1 MEYPIKK
8 ILVVDNDKFILE
20 FMNDILSEKGH
31 EVVTAEDGLSAL
43 DILETL
49 VPDVIFIDLVMPN
62 IGGEELCFLLRQ
74 NPALKNTFLVIL
86 SALGG
91 DETVNYREL
100 GADHF
105 IVKGPFKEMA
115 GGVLAALEEPES
127 VEAIDRSGYIRKN
140 VNQELLSVIQ
150 HYKMIIAKMSEGVFE
165 ITADGRITY
174 ANPSALSLTGLPEK
188 RVYGVHIAELFPVQD
203 AKRMRAA
210 LDRLGDFPVVMGDD
224 SPLALNHSQ
233 VSINILPLKG
243 EMSSAAVI
251 LTDITERKQV
261 EKTLSEA
268 KEKAE
273 TASHTKSNFL
283 ANMSHEIR
291 TPMNAVIGFTD
302 MLLDTDLAEDQ
313 RDYATTVKKSG
324 ESLLSLL
331 NDILDF
337 SKIEAGELDFEKI
350 DFDPELLCYD
360 VCEVIRPRIE
370 SKQIEIL
377 CRIGADVPPYV
388 NGDPGRYRQVLINL
402 MGNASKFTESGEI
415 ELSLD
420 IEAEEGDRVKLHAAI
435 RDTAI
440 GIPKDKLSSIFD
452 PFRQADGSTTRKYGG
467 TGLGLPICKQIS
479 YLMDGDI
486 WVESEVNKGSLFH
499 FTSWL
504 GKAEQIEASGK
515 LRPLTLQSRKILII
529 DDNLRNLEILTH
541 ILESAGMKVIAL
553 KNGEEVV
560 PILHK
565 TLETGNPFDLCI
577 SDIQMPV
584 MSGYEVAK
592 RIRDDEAPIRDLPM
606 IALSSLMERD
616 ARLCKEAGF
625 DGFLSKPIHREKL
638 FQMVARLIGEVKV
651 NSEGTEGIRKKI
663 ITQYSLLEEMKH
675 SVCILLV
682 EDNPVNQKL
691 AKIMLT
697 KAGYQVAV
705 ANNGKEAVERY
716 MASPKDFDL
725 IFMDVQMPK
734 MDGLEATKAIRE
746 KGFDTIPIV
755 AMTAHAMKGDREK
768 CLKAGMDD
776 YITKPIKREL
786 VFEVIEKWVFKKNK
800 HGFEEIGQKAPMRS
814 PKDEF

>member
-1 MEYPIKK
+1 MEDPIKK

-20 FMNDILSEKGH
+20 FMNDVLSERGH

-49 VPDVIFIDLVMPN
+49 VPDVIFVDLVMPN

-86 SALGG
+86 SGLSG
-91 DETVNYREL
+91 DDTVSYREL

-115 GGVLAALEEPES
+115 GEVLAVLEQPKAVES
-127 VEAIDRSGYIRKN
+127 IDRSGHIRQN
-140 VNQELLSVIQ
+140 VNQELLSIIQ
-150 HYKMIIAKMSEGVFE
+150 RYKMIIAKMSEGVFE
-165 ITADGRITY
+165 VTADGRITY

-188 RVYGVHIAELFPVQD
+188 RVYGVHISELFPGQD
-203 AKRMRAA
+203 AKRMSVA

-224 SPLALNHSQ
+224 SPLELNHRQ
-233 VSINILPLKG
+233 VSINILPLND
-243 EMSSAAVI
+243 ETASAAVI
-251 LTDITERKQV
+251 LTDITKRKQV

-273 TASHTKSNFL
+273 TASRTKSNFL

-337 SKIEAGELDFEKI
+337 SKIEAGELDFEKL

-370 SKQIEIL
+370 SKSIEIL
-377 CRIGADVPPYV
+377 CRIGANVPPYV

-420 IEAEEGDRVKLHAAI
+420 IEAEEGDRVKLHATI

-452 PFRQADGSTTRKYGG
+452 PFRQADDSMTRKYGG

-479 YLMDGDI
+479 HLMDGDI
-486 WVESEVNKGSLFH
+486 WVESEVNKGSIFH

-504 GKAEQIEASGK
+504 GKTEQIETSGK
-515 LRPLTLQSRKILII
+515 LRPLTLRDRKILIV

-541 ILESAGMKVIAL
+541 ILVSAGMGVLAVR
-553 KNGEEVV
+553 NGEEVI

-565 TLETGNPFDLCI
+565 TLEAGNPFDLCI

-592 RIRDDEAPIRDLPM
+592 RIRGDKTPISNIPM

-638 FQMVARLIGEVKV
+638 FQMIARLMGVDKV
-651 NSEGTEGIRKKI
+651 NSQGTEGIRKRI

-675 SVCILLV
+675 SVCILLA

-691 AKIMLT
+691 AKIMLS

-716 MASPKDFDL
+716 MESPKDFDL
-725 IFMDVQMPK
+725 IFMDIQMPE

-768 CLKAGMDD
+768 CLEAGMDD

-786 VFEVIEKWVFKKNK
+786 VFEVLEKWVLEKIN
-800 HGFEEIGQKAPMRS
+800 MDLRRLV
-814 PKDEF
+814 

>member
-1 MEYPIKK
+1 MK

-20 FMNDILSEKGH
+20 FMNDVLSERGH

-49 VPDVIFIDLVMPN
+49 VPDVIFVDLVMPN

-74 NPALKNTFLVIL
+74 NPALKNTFLIIL
-86 SALGG
+86 SALSG
-91 DETVNYREL
+91 DDTVNYREL

-115 GGVLAALEEPES
+115 GEVLAVLEQPKAVES
-127 VEAIDRSGYIRKN
+127 IDRSGHIRQN
-140 VNQELLSVIQ
+140 VNQELLSIIQ
-150 HYKMIIAKMSEGVFE
+150 RYKMIIAKMSEGVFE
-165 ITADGRITY
+165 VTADGRITY

-188 RVYGVHIAELFPVQD
+188 RVYGVHISELFPGQD
-203 AKRMRAA
+203 AKRMSVA

-224 SPLALNHSQ
+224 SPLELNQSQ
-233 VSINILPLKG
+233 VSINILPLND
-243 EMSSAAVI
+243 ETASAAVI
-251 LTDITERKQV
+251 LTDITKRKQV

-273 TASHTKSNFL
+273 TASRTKSNFL

-337 SKIEAGELDFEKI
+337 SKIEAGELDFEKL

-370 SKQIEIL
+370 SKSIEIL
-377 CRIGADVPPYV
+377 CRIGANVPPYV

-420 IEAEEGDRVKLHAAI
+420 IESEEGDRVKLHATI

-452 PFRQADGSTTRKYGG
+452 PFRQADDSMTRKYGG

-479 YLMDGDI
+479 HLMDGDI
-486 WVESEVNKGSLFH
+486 WVESEVNKGSIFH

-504 GKAEQIEASGK
+504 GKTEQMETSGK
-515 LRPLTLQSRKILII
+515 LRSLTLRGRKILIV

-541 ILESAGMKVIAL
+541 ILVSAGMGVLAVR
-553 KNGEEVV
+553 NGEEVI

-565 TLETGNPFDLCI
+565 TLEAGNPFDLCI

-592 RIRDDEAPIRDLPM
+592 RIRGDKTPISNIPM

-638 FQMVARLIGEVKV
+638 FQMIARLMGVDKV
-651 NSEGTEGIRKKI
+651 NSQGTEGIRKRI

-675 SVCILLV
+675 SVCILLA

-691 AKIMLT
+691 AKIMLS

-716 MASPKDFDL
+716 MESPKDFDL
-725 IFMDVQMPK
+725 IFMDIQMPE

-768 CLKAGMDD
+768 CLEAGMDD

-786 VFEVIEKWVFKKNK
+786 VFEVLEKWVLKKNNMDLRRL
-800 HGFEEIGQKAPMRS
+800 A
-814 PKDEF
+814 

>member
-1 MEYPIKK
+1 MDYPIKK

-20 FMNDILSEKGH
+20 FMNDVLSERGH
-31 EVVTAEDGLSAL
+31 EVVTADDGLSAL

-86 SALGG
+86 SALSG
-91 DETVNYREL
+91 DDTVNYREL

-105 IVKGPFKEMA
+105 IVKGPLKEMA
-115 GGVLAALEEPES
+115 GEVLAALKQPES
-127 VEAIDRSGYIRKN
+127 VDPIDHSGRIRQN

-188 RVYGVHIAELFPVQD
+188 KVYGVHIAELFSGQD
-203 AKRMRAA
+203 AKRMRVA
-210 LDRLGDFPVVMGDD
+210 LDRLGDFPAIMGDD
-224 SPLALNHSQ
+224 SPLELNQSQ
-233 VSINILPLKG
+233 VSINILPLND
-243 EMSSAAVI
+243 ETSSAAVI
-251 LTDITERKQV
+251 LTDITERKQL

-273 TASHTKSNFL
+273 TASRTKSNFL

-302 MLLDTDLAEDQ
+302 MLLDTDLVEDQ

-324 ESLLSLL
+324 EALLSLL

-370 SKQIEIL
+370 SKPIEIL

-504 GKAEQIEASGK
+504 GKTEQIEASGK
-515 LRPLTLQSRKILII
+515 LRPLTLHGGKVLII

-541 ILESAGMKVIAL
+541 ILESAGMKVTAL

-592 RIRDDEAPIRDLPM
+592 RIRDDEAPIRDIPM

-638 FQMVARLIGEVKV
+638 FQMAARLIGEVKAK
-651 NSEGTEGIRKKI
+651 SQGTEGIRKKI

-705 ANNGKEAVERY
+705 ADNGKEAVERY
-716 MASPKDFDL
+716 MESPKDFDL
-725 IFMDVQMPK
+725 IFMDVQMPE

-755 AMTAHAMKGDREK
+755 AMTAHAMKGDREM
-768 CLKAGMDD
+768 CFEAGMDD

-786 VFEVIEKWVFKKNK
+786 VFEILEKWVLKKINMDLRRLVRK
-800 HGFEEIGQKAPMRS
+800 PR
-814 PKDEF
+814 

>member
-1 MEYPIKK
+1 MKK
-8 ILVVDNDKFILE
+8 ILVVDNNKFILE
-20 FMNDILSEKGH
+20 FMNDVLSERGH

-43 DILETL
+43 DILKTL
-49 VPDVIFIDLVMPN
+49 VPDVIFVDLVMPN
-62 IGGEELCFLLRQ
+62 IGGEELCFLIRQ

-86 SALGG
+86 SALVG

-115 GGVLAALEEPES
+115 AEVLAALEKPKSLES
-127 VEAIDRSGYIRKN
+127 IDRGGDIPQN

-150 HYKMIIAKMSEGVFE
+150 RYKMIIAKMSEGVFE
-165 ITADGRITY
+165 VTADGRITY

-188 RVYGVHIAELFPVQD
+188 SVYGVHIAQLFPDQD
-203 AKRMRAA
+203 EKRLRVA
-210 LDRLGDFPVVMGDD
+210 LDRLGDLPVVMTDD
-224 SPLALNHSQ
+224 SPLELNHHQ
-233 VSINILPLKG
+233 VSISILPLNDKTSG
-243 EMSSAAVI
+243 AAVI

-261 EKTLSEA
+261 EETLTEA

-273 TASHTKSNFL
+273 TASRIKSDFL

-302 MLLDTDLAEDQ
+302 MLLDTNLAEDQ
-313 RDYATTVKKSG
+313 RDYATTIKKSG
-324 ESLLSLL
+324 EALLSLL
-331 NDILDF
+331 TDILDF

-350 DFDPELLCYD
+350 DFDPELLSYD
-360 VCEVIRPRIE
+360 VCELIRPRIA
-370 SKQIEIL
+370 SKPVEIL
-377 CRIGADVPPYV
+377 CRVGADVPPYV
-388 NGDPGRYRQVLINL
+388 KGDPGRYRQVLINL
-402 MGNASKFTESGEI
+402 MGNASKFIESGEI

-420 IEAEEGDRVKLHAAI
+420 IEAEEDDRVKLHATV

-440 GIPKDKLSSIFD
+440 GIPEDKLSSIFD
-452 PFRQADGSTTRKYGG
+452 PFQQADGSTTRKYGG
-467 TGLGLPICKQIS
+467 TGLGLSICKQIS
-479 YLMDGDI
+479 HLMDGDI
-486 WVESEVNKGSLFH
+486 WAESEVNKGSIFH

-504 GKAEQIEASGK
+504 EKTEQIEAAK
-515 LRPLTLQSRKILII
+515 RLKPLALRGRKILIV

-541 ILESAGMKVIAL
+541 IIESAGMEVVAL
-553 KNGEEVV
+553 KNGKGVV

-565 TLETGNPFDLCI
+565 TLETGNPFDLFI

-592 RIRDDEAPIRDLPM
+592 MIRDDKPPIRDLPM
-606 IALSSLMERD
+606 IALSSLAERD

-638 FQMVARLIGEVKV
+638 FQMMVRLIGEDKV
-651 NSEGTEGIRKKI
+651 NSQDIGGLRKNI
-663 ITQYSLLEEMKH
+663 ITQYSLIEEIKH
-675 SVCILLV
+675 SVCILLA
-682 EDNPVNQKL
+682 EDNPVSQKL

-705 ANNGKEAVERY
+705 ANNGKEAVDRFME
-716 MASPKDFDL
+716 SPKNFDL
-725 IFMDVQMPK
+725 IFMDVQMPE

-768 CLKAGMDD
+768 CLEAGMDD
-776 YITKPIKREL
+776 YITKPIKREV
-786 VFEVIEKWVFKKNK
+786 VFEVLEKWVLEKINMNLRRLVRK
-800 HGFEEIGQKAPMRS
+800 PR
-814 PKDEF
+814 

>member
-1 MEYPIKK
+1 MK

-20 FMNDILSEKGH
+20 FMNDVLSERGH

-49 VPDVIFIDLVMPN
+49 VPDVIFVDLVMPN

-74 NPALKNTFLVIL
+74 NPALKNTFLIIL
-86 SALGG
+86 SALSG
-91 DETVNYREL
+91 DDTVNYREL

-115 GGVLAALEEPES
+115 GEVLAVLEQPKAVES
-127 VEAIDRSGYIRKN
+127 IDRSGHIRQN
-140 VNQELLSVIQ
+140 VNQELLSIIQ
-150 HYKMIIAKMSEGVFE
+150 RYKMIIAKMSEGVFE
-165 ITADGRITY
+165 VTADGRITY

-188 RVYGVHIAELFPVQD
+188 RVYGVHISELFPGQD
-203 AKRMRAA
+203 AKRMSVA

-224 SPLALNHSQ
+224 SPLELNQSQ
-233 VSINILPLKG
+233 VSINILPLND
-243 EMSSAAVI
+243 ETASAAVI
-251 LTDITERKQV
+251 LTDITKRKQV

-273 TASHTKSNFL
+273 TASRTKSNFL

-337 SKIEAGELDFEKI
+337 SKIEAGELDFEKL

-370 SKQIEIL
+370 SKSIEIL
-377 CRIGADVPPYV
+377 CRIGANVPPYV

-420 IEAEEGDRVKLHAAI
+420 IESEEGDRVKLHATI

-452 PFRQADGSTTRKYGG
+452 PFRQADDSMTRKYGG

-479 YLMDGDI
+479 HLMDGDI
-486 WVESEVNKGSLFH
+486 WVESEVNKGSIFH

-504 GKAEQIEASGK
+504 GKTEQIETSGK
-515 LRPLTLQSRKILII
+515 LRSLTLRGRKILIV

-541 ILESAGMKVIAL
+541 ILVSAGMGVLAVR
-553 KNGEEVV
+553 NGEEVI

-565 TLETGNPFDLCI
+565 TLEAGNPFDLCI

-592 RIRDDEAPIRDLPM
+592 RIRGDKTPISNIPM

-638 FQMVARLIGEVKV
+638 FQMIARLMGVDKV
-651 NSEGTEGIRKKI
+651 NSQGTEGIRKRI

-675 SVCILLV
+675 SVCILLA

-691 AKIMLT
+691 AKIMLS

-705 ANNGKEAVERY
+705 ANNGREAVERY
-716 MASPKDFDL
+716 MESPKDFDL
-725 IFMDVQMPK
+725 IFMDVQMPE

-768 CLKAGMDD
+768 CLEAGMDD

-786 VFEVIEKWVFKKNK
+786 VFEVLEKWVLEKIN
-800 HGFEEIGQKAPMRS
+800 MDLRRLV
-814 PKDEF
+814 

>member
-1 MEYPIKK
+1 MEDRIKK

-20 FMNDILSEKGH
+20 FMNDVLSERGH

-49 VPDVIFIDLVMPN
+49 VPDVIFVDLVMPN

-74 NPALKNTFLVIL
+74 NPALKNTFLIIL
-86 SALGG
+86 SALSG
-91 DETVNYREL
+91 DDTVNYREL

-115 GGVLAALEEPES
+115 GEVLAVLEQPKAVES
-127 VEAIDRSGYIRKN
+127 IDRSGHIRQN
-140 VNQELLSVIQ
+140 VNQELLSIIQ
-150 HYKMIIAKMSEGVFE
+150 RYKMIIAKMSEGVFE
-165 ITADGRITY
+165 VTADGRITY

-188 RVYGVHIAELFPVQD
+188 RVYGVHISELFPGQD
-203 AKRMRAA
+203 AKRMSVA

-224 SPLALNHSQ
+224 SPLELNQSQ
-233 VSINILPLKG
+233 VSINILPLND
-243 EMSSAAVI
+243 ETASAAVI
-251 LTDITERKQV
+251 LTDITKRKQV

-273 TASHTKSNFL
+273 TASRTKSNFL

-337 SKIEAGELDFEKI
+337 SKIEAGELDFEKL

-370 SKQIEIL
+370 SKSIEIL
-377 CRIGADVPPYV
+377 CRIGANVPPYV

-420 IEAEEGDRVKLHAAI
+420 IESEEGDRVKLHATI

-452 PFRQADGSTTRKYGG
+452 PFRQADDSMTRKYGG

-479 YLMDGDI
+479 HLMDGDI
-486 WVESEVNKGSLFH
+486 WVESEVNKGSIFH

-504 GKAEQIEASGK
+504 GKTEQIETSGK
-515 LRPLTLQSRKILII
+515 LRSLTLRGRKILIV

-541 ILESAGMKVIAL
+541 ILVSAGMGVLAVR
-553 KNGEEVV
+553 NGEEVV

-565 TLETGNPFDLCI
+565 TLEAGNPFDLCI

-592 RIRDDEAPIRDLPM
+592 RIRDDKTPVGDIPM

-638 FQMVARLIGEVKV
+638 FQMIARLMGVDKV
-651 NSEGTEGIRKKI
+651 NSQGTEGIRKRI

-675 SVCILLV
+675 SVCILLA

-691 AKIMLT
+691 AKIMLS

-716 MASPKDFDL
+716 MESPKDFDL
-725 IFMDVQMPK
+725 IFMDIQMPE

-768 CLKAGMDD
+768 CLEAGMDD

-786 VFEVIEKWVFKKNK
+786 VFEVLEKWVLEKIN
-800 HGFEEIGQKAPMRS
+800 MDLRRLV
-814 PKDEF
+814 